1 MRTAPL
7 AAGFAALAALL
18 LGAQVASAT
27 SNFPAAVRAHI
38 PLTYDPPCSLCHTNG
53 ITGRGTVT
61 TPFGKAMLQRGLVA
75 SNESALNSALDKMVA
90 DKVDSDLDGATDI
103 DELKAGTNPNGDTLS
118 VAYGCNASGG
128 SDPSALVL
136 GAAVGGLLLLSRA
149 RRRRA
154 A

>member
-18 LGAQVASAT
+18 LGANVASAT
-27 SNFPAAVRAHI
+27 SNFPAAVRTK
-38 PLTYDPPCSLCHTNG
+38 LSLSYDPPCSLCHTNG

-61 TPFGKAMLQRGLVA
+61 TPFGKAMLARGLVA
-75 SNESALNSALDKMVA
+75 SDETALNAALDKMVA
-90 DKVDSDLDGATDI
+90 EKVDSDLDGTTDI
-103 DELKAGTNPNGDTLS
+103 DELKAGTNPNGDSLS
-118 VAYGCNASGG
+118 VSYGCNASGG
-128 SDPSALVL
+128 DPSALVL
-136 GAAVGGLLLLSRA
+136 GAAVGGLLLLSRT